1 MKIAEVNSQIFNKD
15 TGKNENSKNEP
26 PRYTYLKSS
35 NLTSA
40 FFRKLQAQTP
50 KLSRL

>member
-26 PRYTYLKSS
+26 PDIPT
-35 NLTSA
+35 
-40 FFRKLQAQTP
+40 
-50 KLSRL
+50 